1 MHKIIADPMSSKFV
15 LFPILLSYAVVIS
28 CSDKKIE
35 PVDYVNPYMGN
46 ISHLLV
52 PTYPTVHLPNSM
64 LRFYPNRDNYTSNQV
79 QGFPLNVVSHRSGK
93 VFNLSPVEVDIKEIN
108 GNILY
113 TYDNEVVK
121 PYSYSVSLDEPD
133 IDVKFIPAERSGIFS
148 FRFNNGNYPGFILKT
163 MSQGEL
169 TLENNSITGY
179 DTYDEVK
186 AYLYLEFE
194 KKPAQVKVLDKD
206 VVSENTS
213 IRGNRIALIINFS
226 KESTSEIKIRYGLSY
241 ISAEQARKNL
251 QNEISG
257 WDLNEMSEKARAKWN
272 AVLSGIETEGGS
284 ENQRSVFY
292 TSLYRCFERM
302 VDITEDGKYFSI
314 WSNKTE
320 PSNDTTFY
328 TDDWVWDTH
337 LALHPLQVI
346 LNPEKQDEKITSYIR
361 MARQS
366 GWMPTFPTISGDNH
380 AMNGNHSA
388 AVVLDAWNKGLRSFN
403 LREAYDHLKSTIL
416 YETRLPWVRDSST
429 WLDAFYD
436 KKGFYPALRKD
447 EPETCP
453 KVHSFEKRQAVAIT
467 LASCYDD
474 WCMAQMAKELGKDD
488 DYSFFIKRSL
498 NYRNLFKND
507 TGFYHPKDSAG
518 NWIEPF
524 DYRYDGGMGARD
536 YYDENNGWTYIWQPY
551 HAFGDLIKMMGG
563 SEKFDSKLDRL
574 FTEGLGKSKWQYYS
588 TMPDATGNVGQ
599 FVMGNEPSMHIAYL
613 YNLAGKPWKTQKR
626 VRMLMDTWFR
636 NDLMG
641 VPGDEDGGGLS
652 AFYVF
657 SAMGFYPITPGVPEY
672 QIGSPLFSKVKIRLQ
687 NGKTFNV
694 TAKNN
699 SSVNKYIQSATL
711 NGKELTK
718 PVFTHTDLTEGG
730 TLILEMGS
738 KPNKMWGNAE

>member
-1 MHKIIADPMSSKFV
+1 MHKIIADPMKSRFV
-15 LFPILLSYAVVIS
+15 MFPILLYYAVIIS

-52 PTYPTVHLPNSM
+52 PTYPTVHLPNNM
-64 LRFYPNRDNYTSNQV
+64 LRFYPNRDNYTTGNML
-79 QGFPLNVVSHRSGK
+79 GFPLNVVSHRSGK
-93 VFNLSPVEVDIKEIN
+93 IFNLSPFEGDIKEKN

-113 TYDNEVVK
+113 TYDNEIIT
-121 PYSYSVSLDEPD
+121 PYCYSVTLDEPD
-133 IDVKFIPAERSGIFS
+133 IEVKFIPAERSGIFS
-148 FRFNNGNYPGFILKT
+148 FHFNEGSDQVIILKT
-163 MSQGEL
+163 TNQGEL
-169 TLENNSITGY
+169 SYNNKSVTGF
-179 DTYDEVK
+179 DTFDKVK
-186 AYLYLEFE
+186 AYLFLEFE
-194 KKPAQVKVLDKD
+194 RKPENVKTRDRD
-206 VVSENTS
+206 VVSDNIS
-213 IRGNRIALIINFS
+213 IKGNRIALIANFNN
-226 KESTSEIKIRYGLSY
+226 ESASEIKIRYGLSY

-251 QNEISG
+251 LNDISG
-257 WDLNEMSEKARAKWN
+257 WDLNEMSDNARAKWN
-272 AVLSGIETEGGS
+272 SVLSKIEIEGGS
-284 ENQRSVFY
+284 ENQRRVFY

-302 VDITEDGKYFSI
+302 VDITEDGQYFSI
-314 WSNKTE
+314 WSNKVE
-320 PSNDTTFY
+320 PSNDTVFY

-346 LNPEKQDEKITSYIR
+346 LNPDEQDEKISSYMR

-388 AVVLDAWNKGLRSFN
+388 AVFLDAWNKGVRNFDLE
-403 LREAYDHLKSTIL
+403 EAYDHLKNTIL
-416 YETRLPWVRDSST
+416 YETKLPWVRDSST

-436 KKGFYPALRKD
+436 KKGYFPALRKD

-453 KVHSFEKRQAVAIT
+453 KVHSFEKRQSVAIT
-467 LASCYDD
+467 LASSYDD
-474 WCMAQMAKELGKDD
+474 WCMAQMAKELGKDG

-563 SEKFDSKLDRL
+563 PEKFENKLDRL
-574 FTEGLGKSKWQYYS
+574 FSEGLGKSKWQYYS

-599 FVMGNEPSMHIAYL
+599 FVMGNEPSMHIPYL

-687 NGKTFNV
+687 NGKIFTVF
-694 TAKNN
+694 TKNN
-699 SSVNKYIQSATL
+699 SAVNKYIQSAKL

-718 PVFTHTDLTEGG
+718 PVFTHTDLSEGG
-730 TLILEMGS
+730 TLILEMGNR
-738 KPNKMWGNAE
+738 PNYKWGTQ

>member
-1 MHKIIADPMSSKFV
+1 MHKIITDSMKSKF
-15 LFPILLSYAVVIS
+15 ILLSVLFSYVVLIS
-28 CSDKKIE
+28 CTDKRIE

-52 PTYPTVHLPNSM
+52 PTYPTVSLPNSM
-64 LRFYPNRDNYTSNQV
+64 VRFYPNRENYTSNLM

-93 VFNLSPVEVDIKEIN
+93 VFNLSPFEGDIREID
-108 GNILY
+108 GNLLY
-113 TYDNEVVK
+113 TYDNEIIT
-121 PYSYSVSLDEPD
+121 PYCYSATLDEPG
-133 IDVKFIPAERSGIFS
+133 IDVKFIPAEKSGIFS
-148 FRFNNGNYPGFILKT
+148 FLFNESSNQGIILKT
-163 MSQGEL
+163 TNQGEL
-169 TLENNSITGY
+169 SFEDNSITGY
-179 DTYDEVK
+179 DTFNEVK
-186 AYLYLEFE
+186 AYLYLEFDR
-194 KKPAQVKVLDKD
+194 KPENVKVRDRD
-206 VVSENTS
+206 IVSDSTS
-213 IRGNRIALIINFS
+213 VKGNRIAIIASFNNG
-226 KESTSEIKIRYGLSY
+226 STSEIKIRYGLSY

-251 QNEISG
+251 QNDISG
-257 WDLNEMSEKARAKWN
+257 WNLNEVSEIARAKWN
-272 AVLSGIETEGGS
+272 SVLSKVEIEGGS
-284 ENQRSVFY
+284 ENQKSVFY

-302 VDITEDGKYFSI
+302 VNITEDGQYFSI
-314 WSNKTE
+314 WSNKVE
-320 PSNDTTFY
+320 PSNDTAFY

-346 LNPEKQDEKITSYIR
+346 LNPDKQDEKISSYIR

-388 AVVLDAWNKGLRSFN
+388 AVFLDAWNKGIRSFN
-403 LREAYDHLKSTIL
+403 LEEAYDHLKNTIL
-416 YETRLPWVRDSST
+416 HETKLPWVRDSST

-436 KKGFYPALRKD
+436 KKGYFPALRKD

-467 LASCYDD
+467 LASSYDD

-488 DYSFFIKRSL
+488 DYSFFIKRSF
-498 NYRNLFKND
+498 NYRNLFKDD

-536 YYDENNGWTYIWQPY
+536 YYDENNGWTYIWQPL
-551 HAFGDLIKMMGG
+551 HAFDDLIKMMGG
-563 SEKFDSKLDRL
+563 PDKFESKLDRL
-574 FTEGLGKSKWQYYS
+574 FSEGLGKSKWQYYS

-657 SAMGFYPITPGVPEY
+657 SAIGFYPITPGVPEY

-687 NGKTFNV
+687 NGKTFIV
-694 TAKNN
+694 AAKNN
-699 SSVNKYIQSATL
+699 STVNKYIQSAKL

-718 PVFTHTDLTEGG
+718 PVFTHTDLTNGG

-738 KPNKMWGNAE
+738 KPNKMWGTLQ

>member
-1 MHKIIADPMSSKFV
+1 QK
-15 LFPILLSYAVVIS
+15 
-28 CSDKKIE
+28 
-35 PVDYVNPYMGN
+35 
-46 ISHLLV
+46 
-52 PTYPTVHLPNSM
+52 
-64 LRFYPNRDNYTSNQV
+64 
-79 QGFPLNVVSHRSGK
+79 
-93 VFNLSPVEVDIKEIN
+93 
-108 GNILY
+108 
-113 TYDNEVVK
+113 
-121 PYSYSVSLDEPD
+121 
-133 IDVKFIPAERSGIFS
+133 
-148 FRFNNGNYPGFILKT
+148 
-163 MSQGEL
+163 
-169 TLENNSITGY
+169 
-179 DTYDEVK
+179 
-186 AYLYLEFE
+186 
-194 KKPAQVKVLDKD
+194 
-206 VVSENTS
+206 
-213 IRGNRIALIINFS
+213 
-226 KESTSEIKIRYGLSY
+226 
-241 ISAEQARKNL
+241 
-251 QNEISG
+251 
-257 WDLNEMSEKARAKWN
+257 
-272 AVLSGIETEGGS
+272 
-284 ENQRSVFY
+284 SVFY

-302 VDITEDGKYFSI
+302 VNITEDGQYFSI
-314 WSNKTE
+314 WSNKVE
-320 PSNDTTFY
+320 QSNDTAFY

-346 LNPEKQDEKITSYIR
+346 LNPDKQDEKISSYIR

-388 AVVLDAWNKGLRSFN
+388 AVFLDAWNKGIRSFN
-403 LREAYDHLKSTIL
+403 LEEAYDHLKNTIL
-416 YETRLPWVRDSST
+416 HETKLPWVRDSST

-436 KKGFYPALRKD
+436 KKGYFPALRKD

-467 LASCYDD
+467 LASSYDD

-498 NYRNLFKND
+498 NYRNLFKDD

-551 HAFGDLIKMMGG
+551 HAFNDLIKMMGG
-563 SEKFDSKLDRL
+563 PAKFESKLDRL
-574 FTEGLGKSKWQYYS
+574 FSEGLGKSKWQYYS

-626 VRMLMDTWFR
+626 VRMLMNTWFR

-672 QIGSPLFSKVKIRLQ
+672 QIGSPLFTKVKIRLQ
-687 NGKTFNV
+687 NGKTFIV
-694 TAKNN
+694 AAKNN
-699 SSVNKYIQSATL
+699 SAANKYIQSAKL

-718 PVFTHTDLTEGG
+718 PVFTHTDLTKGG

-738 KPNKMWGNAE
+738 KPNKMWGTLE

>member
-1 MHKIIADPMSSKFV
+1 MKTKLL
-15 LFPILLSYAVVIS
+15 LFPILLFYAVMIS
-28 CSDKKIE
+28 CSEKKIE

-64 LRFYPNRDNYTSNQV
+64 LRFYPNRDNYTSNQI

-93 VFNLSPVEVDIKEIN
+93 VFKLSPVEGDIRETN

-113 TYDNEVVK
+113 TYDNEIIT
-121 PYSYSVSLDEPD
+121 PYSYSAVLDEPD
-133 IDVKFIPAERSGIFS
+133 IDVKFVPAEKSGIFS
-148 FRFNNGNYPGFILKT
+148 FHFNEGSDRGIIVKT
-163 MSQGEL
+163 MNQGKL
-169 TLENNSITGY
+169 TFENNSVSGY
-179 DTYDEVK
+179 DTFDGVK
-186 AYLYLEFE
+186 AYLFLEFE
-194 KKPAQVKVLDKD
+194 SKPVYVKVRDKD
-206 VVSENTS
+206 AISESNS
-213 IRGNRIALIINFS
+213 ISGSRVALITGFS
-226 KESTSEIKIRYGLSY
+226 NDNSEIKIRYGLSY
-241 ISAEQARKNL
+241 ISQEQARKNL

-257 WDLNEMSEKARAKWN
+257 WDLNEMSEKARVKWN
-272 AVLSGIETEGGS
+272 RVLSGIETEGAS

-302 VDITEDGKYFSI
+302 VDITEDGQYFSI

-320 PSNDTTFY
+320 PSNDTAFY

-346 LNPEKQDEKITSYIR
+346 LNPEKQDEKISSYIR

-388 AVVLDAWNKGLRSFN
+388 AVVLDSWNKGIRSFN
-403 LREAYDHLKSTIL
+403 LEEAYDHLKSTIL
-416 YETRLPWVRDSST
+416 YETKLPWVRDSST

-436 KKGFYPALRKD
+436 KKGFFPALKKD

-453 KVHSFEKRQAVAIT
+453 KVHSFEKRQSVAIT
-467 LASCYDD
+467 LASSYDD
-474 WCMAQMAKELGKDD
+474 WCMAQMAKELGKND
-488 DYSFFIKRSL
+488 DYNFFIKRSL

-551 HAFGDLIKMMGG
+551 HAFDDLIKMMGG
-563 SEKFDSKLDRL
+563 NEKFDNKLDRL

-626 VRMLMDTWFR
+626 IRMLMDTWFR

-657 SAMGFYPITPGVPEY
+657 SAMGFYPVTPGVPEY

-687 NGKTFNV
+687 NGKTFTV
-694 TAKNN
+694 IAKKN
-699 SSVNKYIQSATL
+699 SSVNKYLQSATL

-718 PVFTHTDLTEGG
+718 PVFNHTDLTEGG

-738 KPNKMWGNAE
+738 KPNKKWGNAE